1 MTNPT
6 WNVRC
11 IFCGAEQPKGWVDYC
26 PDCGGVCIVVYGDK
40 HDVTQSPNETG
51 VFRYRYCLPLDA
63 TASNLGLQEG
73 DTPLI
78 PARVSPS
85 DVQLFFKDETR
96 NPTGSFKDRGMA
108 VAVADAVAHSR
119 SAVCTASSGNA
130 AASLAFYSARSGIEA
145 VVFVP
150 EKTPKEKVASAL
162 VAGARVVLVPGSFAH
177 AYQLARSAAAEFC
190 WANITTTFMSP
201 LIVEGYKTVAYE
213 IHRDLSGVPDWV
225 VVPTGAG
232 PLIYGIYK
240 GFVELL
246 QAGVIE
252 RLPRLLL
259 VQSAGCAPIVSAYDR
274 NEPVRAWH
282 SPATVAGAVADPLA
296 GYEQD
301 GEAALLAVR
310 DSMGTCAAVDE
321 DEIVQAVR
329 QLARNE
335 GLFVEPAGAVGYAA
349 SRRVKAW
356 HSAATPDEET
366 RIVVVLTG
374 HGLKHPSSAISE
386 DDVAVKATSLKDLK
400 KCLREVA
407 L

>member
-1 MTNPT
+1 MSNPT
-6 WNVRC
+6 WKVRC
-11 IFCGAEQPKGWVDYC
+11 IFCGAEQPKDWMDYC
-26 PDCGGVCIVVYGDK
+26 PDCGGVCVVEYRGK
-40 HDVTQSPNETG
+40 HEVTQSPNETG
-51 VFRYRYCLPLDA
+51 VFRYRCCLPVGA
-63 TASNLGLQEG
+63 HASNLGLQEG

-78 PARVSPS
+78 AARVSPS
-85 DVQLFFKDETR
+85 GVQLFFKDETR

-108 VAVADAVAHSR
+108 VAVADAVANSR
-119 SAVCTASSGNA
+119 NAVCTASSGNA

-150 EKTPKEKVASAL
+150 ERTPKEKVASAL
-162 VAGARVVLVPGSFAH
+162 VAGARVVLVPGSFTH

-190 WANITTTFMSP
+190 WANITTTFMNP
-201 LIVEGYKTVAYE
+201 FVVEGYKTIAYE
-213 IHRDLSGVPDWV
+213 IHRDLSDVPDWV
-225 VVPTGAG
+225 AVPTGAG

-246 QAGVIE
+246 EAGVIE

-259 VQSAGCAPIVSAYDR
+259 VQSAGCAPIVSAHDR
-274 NEPVRAWH
+274 NESVRAWD

-310 DSMGTCAAVDE
+310 DSMGTCVAVDE
-321 DEIVQAVR
+321 KEIVQAVR
-329 QLARNE
+329 ELAREE

-349 SRRVKAW
+349 SKRTEAW
-356 HSAATPDEET
+356 RLTAAPDGEM

-374 HGLKHPSSAISE
+374 HGLKHPASALSE
-386 DDVAVKATSLKDLK
+386 DDAAVTATSLKDLERR
-400 KCLREVA
+400 LREVA